1 MRLVFAGTPVFAER
15 ALAALI
21 ADGHEILSVLTQ
33 PDRKSGRGLKLL
45 PSPVKALA
53 TKHGIEVLQPARFN
67 EGDTVGHLRAL
78 QPEMLVVAAYGLILP
93 QSGLDV
99 ARRGA
104 VNIHA
109 SLLPRWRGAAP
120 IHRAILAGDAET
132 GVTLMRMDAGLDTGA
147 MLVQKSIGIDADETA
162 GSLHDRLA
170 ALGAQ
175 MIVDLVRTPDAAQ
188 AVAQPAKGVTYARKI
203 DKRESVL
210 DWRKPAR
217 VLEREVRAFNPSP
230 GARAMID
237 ATDLRIWRSH
247 CIDHVGEPGRVQS
260 AGDDGIVVACGEGGL
275 VLTELQRAGGKRLG
289 ARDFLRGHAIATG
302 DRFALT
308 A

>member
-147 MLVQKSIGIDADETA
+147 MLVRKSIGIAADETA

-170 ALGAQ
+170 VLGAQ
-175 MIVDLVRTPDAAQ
+175 MIVDLARRSDGAP
-188 AVAQPAKGVTYARKI
+188 AVAQPAEGVSYARKI

-260 AGDDGIVVACGEGGL
+260 AGGDGIVVACGEGGL